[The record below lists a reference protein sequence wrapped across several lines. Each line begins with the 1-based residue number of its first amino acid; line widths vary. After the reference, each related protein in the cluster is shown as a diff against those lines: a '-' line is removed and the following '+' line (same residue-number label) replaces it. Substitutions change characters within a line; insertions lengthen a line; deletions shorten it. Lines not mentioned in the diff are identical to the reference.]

1 MVLERLLQKR
11 ASLASDV
18 IGGYVGDYLTG
29 PLAFPTGIVGQLHGL
44 VSDIDPD
51 EVKQMEKA
59 PGTAFFPGVGSSRI
73 IRRQRAVDAAT
84 GDSNGTLHR
93 WLGSPVNLA
102 LLSILGAGAGAILDS
117 DNRYRGAAIGLGAG
131 AGTSILSQL
140 AGAAL
145 AGGTKHRNIKDHK
158 KSHAGISN
166 YLVPGMAGYETLKT
180 LGTSEDLGLFPNKV
194 NVKG

>member
-11 ASLASDV
+11 ASLASDI
-18 IGGYVGDYLTG
+18 IGGYVGDSLTG
-29 PLAFPTGIVGQLHGL
+29 PLYLPTSTAGMLHGL

-73 IRRQRAVDAAT
+73 QRRQRAVDAVS

-93 WLGSPVNLA
+93 FLGAPVNLV
-102 LLSILGAGAGAILDS
+102 LLSLLGAGAGAMLDS
-117 DNRYRGAAIGLGAG
+117 EDRSRGAAIGLGAG

-158 KSHAGISN
+158 KNRAGISN

-180 LGTSEDLGLFPNKV
+180 LGTSEDLGMFPNKV